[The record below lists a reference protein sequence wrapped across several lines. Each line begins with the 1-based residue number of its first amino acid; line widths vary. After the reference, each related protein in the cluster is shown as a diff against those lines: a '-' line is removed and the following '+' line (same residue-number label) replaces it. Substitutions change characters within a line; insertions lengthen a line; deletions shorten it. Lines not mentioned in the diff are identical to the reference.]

1 MVVSVTSSAALAA
14 TRDGVPLP
22 GCGRAVQDGIAA
34 SARLARFKVSTSHPL
49 RYHNSAPPRHR
60 HHARTHLQQ
69 LDGTAAAMSKNSK
82 DKRQAPAPSDGAEGE
97 SEHVRTLS
105 VPELVEKLNSVPV
118 FKVIV

>member
-1 MVVSVTSSAALAA
+1 
-14 TRDGVPLP
+14 
-22 GCGRAVQDGIAA
+22 
-34 SARLARFKVSTSHPL
+34 
-49 RYHNSAPPRHR
+49 
-60 HHARTHLQQ
+60 
-69 LDGTAAAMSKNSK
+69 MSKNSK